1 MSFLKFYAKL
11 RLILKKLKP
20 VKMGNFC
27 CCYRSGSRK
36 EDQREGDNSNLDE
49 GGNFASTDL
58 IGSVWQKEEL
68 LPFKIQGDETSY
80 NNQSWEKNPKFETKS
95 TTKFCQQLG
104 MLCSSS
110 ESLDG

>member
-1 MSFLKFYAKL
+1 M
-11 RLILKKLKP
+11 
-20 VKMGNFC
+20 
-27 CCYRSGSRK
+27 
-36 EDQREGDNSNLDE
+36 EDDNLNLDE

-68 LPFKIQGDETSY
+68 LPFKIQEDETSY
-80 NNQSWEKNPKFETKS
+80 YDQSTEKNSKFETKS
-95 TTKFCQQLG
+95 TTKFCQQYG

>member
-1 MSFLKFYAKL
+1 
-11 RLILKKLKP
+11 
-20 VKMGNFC
+20 MGNFC
-27 CCYRSGSRK
+27 GCYRSGSKK

-49 GGNFASTDL
+49 GGNFTSTNL

-80 NNQSWEKNPKFETKS
+80 NNQSWEKNSKFEETKS